1 MLIIN
6 KMRFYY
12 IYCILLDKNTFY
24 QNDKCTQ
31 NKAVTINKLKVDLKV
46 RDGILM
52 TYQ

>member
-1 MLIIN
+1 MI
-6 KMRFYY
+6 FYY
-12 IYCILLDKNTFY
+12 IYCILLDKNTFN

-46 RDGILM
+46 RDGILV